1 MARSYPLFLRL
12 AGVRVVV
19 VGAGP
24 VARERVARLAEAG
37 ARVRVVAPDA
47 HALAANA
54 PAVDDPRA
62 REFRPS
68 DLDDAWL
75 AIAAATPDVNQ
86 AVRDAAD
93 ARRVFT
99 VAVDDS
105 ARCSAF
111 GAASFERGA
120 VTIALSSDGSAP
132 ALVALLRRALEAL
145 LPPDDLAAWSAVAE
159 SARREWRSA
168 GAPFGERRPM
178 LLRALGALYARG
190 EA

>member
-1 MARSYPLFLRL
+1 MVRSYPLFLRL
-12 AGVRVVV
+12 DGVRVVV

-24 VARERVARLAEAG
+24 IARERVARLGEAG

-47 HALAANA
+47 GALTATAT
-54 PAVDDPRA
+54 VDDVRA

-75 AIAAATPDVNQ
+75 AIAAATPEVNQ

-93 ARRVFT
+93 ARHVFT

-120 VTIALSSDGSAP
+120 VTVALSSEGSAP

-145 LPPDDLAAWSAVAE
+145 LPPDDLAAWSATAE
-159 SARREWRSA
+159 AARREWRSA
-168 GAPFGERRPM
+168 GAPFAERRPM

-190 EA
+190 AA